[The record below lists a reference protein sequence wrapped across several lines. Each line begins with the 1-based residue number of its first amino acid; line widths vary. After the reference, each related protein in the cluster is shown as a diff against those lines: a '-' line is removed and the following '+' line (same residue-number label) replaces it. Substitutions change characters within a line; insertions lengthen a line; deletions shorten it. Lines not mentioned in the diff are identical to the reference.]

1 MFIERGIF
9 ICLWLNLVLVA
20 DASQGNLDSYVISI
34 FKEIW
39 RLKHTNMISLFQNI
53 D

>member
-34 FKEIW
+34 FKEI
-39 RLKHTNMISLFQNI
+39 
-53 D
+53 